1 MQPIGTSTSRVPV
14 HKPDIE
20 IVPGMAIVLQPNV
33 TAKDHLSGVQTG
45 EMVVITKD
53 GFKDIH
59 NVKPGFIVV

>member
-1 MQPIGTSTSRVPV
+1 V

-45 EMVVITKD
+45 EMVIMTKD

-59 NVKPGFIVV
+59 HVKPGFIVV